1 MDELI
6 DLFDDPEQNQ
16 EALWAKVIQYE
27 RENRIL
33 HDRESDHNNDDDVRN
48 VILHKFSIKKEK

>member
-33 HDRESDHNNDDDVRN
+33 HDRESDHNDDDDVRN
-48 VILHKFSIKKEK
+48 VILH